1 MKKHNSQ
8 DIYNVDEYSD
18 VELFQIL
25 DLIHPTD
32 RELEAKIIQL
42 MNKYQHIKNDSGSQ
56 LYRFFDDIY
65 NHFFD
70 SSDDDVEN
78 VENVENMDTIDEGL
92 DERKF
97 VFSGKEGGANSVT
110 QYDESPKLSGN
121 IFSVGNSVSSG
132 TATVAK
138 TIDTTTDNRKDDVT
152 LTKPL
157 DYSKDVLNPL
167 LKQTVRRIISIDSSY
182 RPNVKDLAT
191 DFTFNLSDPLR
202 DVLSLKLYSVQI
214 PYSWYTISKQYGS
227 NFFYFKGN
235 SDGINNGSHDYQIK
249 IDAGNYTQTLLVQ
262 AINASIQDVVSK
274 NTDVDFGNTAINY
287 NLSTQ
292 LATFN
297 LDITKLYNES
307 NYYLYFPN
315 WTTPINEVLRND
327 SIPGFLGYNYT
338 EYIPSAI
345 YSARRLPP
353 APTVITDSDY
363 TQSIFNIDA
372 SNNIFTIKQ
381 YDGYD
386 EYSSTSRVY
395 KSYDISFNPTY
406 ILKGSSYSRQS
417 LYNDINTQLQNNP
430 YLINSYIE
438 RVDISNVLLDGC
450 GNSFYKMFI
459 QLNPKTT
466 PNIKNSKIIVIF
478 PDESYN
484 TNNNRIWTG
493 AGSCFSFD
501 NLQNEINNVLSETQP
516 LQTNYLIDSSPYIYL
531 KCINTDYNKNNDN
544 NYTKNDYQI
553 DISNSSIT
561 GYTLDEYVGAINNA
575 FVIKNQT
582 TITQTNTKGDFNM
595 PRGNDYAN
603 SYTNVVTN
611 DSTDSKIRFRFD
623 VNKTFDETKY
633 TVNFRNTDLSNI
645 LAFPTTKADFSN
657 NIPLYGKDLS
667 NNIDGA
673 GQIDLSGVNIF
684 KSRFPASPGY
694 TIDSSFLMIIKPKL
708 GDGNE
713 NATEFKIAPV
723 YTITT
728 KTYTS
733 LKQME
738 SDINLAFTRFT
749 DKYGDFVLSGTNI
762 LLDNDNGT
770 INATLTIKVKKIL
783 TQNEYHLFFN
793 DPASNNGWSKDASNS
808 WYNYLKILDASF
820 NLKDYLVAGESYA
833 QIFGE
838 SAIFGNQIVLND
850 ASKNN
855 FFYIKPLSNANGVY
869 TENNTND
876 IRIDIPY
883 ATYTRSQLIN
893 AINTKLSDNPLTQGS
908 SVSVFT
914 KNTIEYTKFRV
925 NINKIFTAN
934 DYRLVFYDPYSFVK
948 CYVGSKSAKNTT
960 WDSTLGWVLGFRSL
974 TEYNLLKSNE
984 EVDPNDDT
992 KVYYLGTSSYYSS
1005 DPSTNVVS
1013 ITGDTAVNVNLY
1025 NYFLIVL
1032 DDYTQSHLND
1042 GLVTITSTET
1052 DIPLPSYASRQVTE
1066 CDPINK
1072 TQQIQLT
1079 GNSTLSGNVNSL
1091 TQKEIYA
1098 TNEKIASRRN
1108 KLKSYSSGPFVKDIF
1123 GLVPMKTS
1131 GLQNGSTY
1139 IEFGGTLQNQDRT
1152 YFGPVNIH
1160 RMSVKLMNERGDV
1173 VDLNGSNWSFSLM
1186 CEQLYQQKSL

>member
-1 MKKHNSQ
+1 MKKHNSE
-8 DIYNVDEYSD
+8 DIYNVNKYSD
-18 VELFQIL
+18 IELFQIL
-25 DLIHPTD
+25 DLINPSD
-32 RELEAKIIQL
+32 RELEAKIIQM
-42 MNKYQHIKNDSGSQ
+42 MNKYQSIKNDSGAQ
-56 LYRFFDDIY
+56 LYRFFNDIY
-65 NHFFD
+65 NHFFE
-70 SSDDDVEN
+70 SSDDDI
-78 VENVENMDTIDEGL
+78 ENMDTTIVEGL

-97 VFSGKEGGANSVT
+97 VFLGKEGEPNSVT
-110 QYDESPKLSGN
+110 QYDGSQLSGN
-121 IFSVGNSVSSG
+121 LFSVGNSVSSG

-138 TIDTTTDNRKDDVT
+138 TIDNTTDNRKDDVT

-182 RPNVKDLAT
+182 RPNIKDIAT
-191 DFTFNLSDPLR
+191 DFTFNLSDPLK
-202 DVLSLKLYSVQI
+202 DVLSIKLYSVQI

-227 NFFYFKGN
+227 NFFYLKGN

-274 NTDVDFGNTAINY
+274 NKDVDFGNTAVSY

-292 LATFN
+292 LATYTI
-297 LDITKLYNES
+297 DITKLYNES

-315 WTTPINEVLRND
+315 WTTPIDEILRND

-345 YSARRLPP
+345 YSARRLPLS
-353 APTVITDSDY
+353 TLTTDS
-363 TQSIFNIDA
+363 TQTIFNIDA
-372 SNNIFTIKQ
+372 SNNFFTIKQ

-386 EYSSTSRVY
+386 EYRSTSRVY
-395 KSYDISFNPTY
+395 ASYDISFNTTY
-406 ILKGSSYSRQS
+406 IFNGSSYSRNS

-466 PNIKNSKIIVIF
+466 PNIKNSKTIVIF
-478 PDESYN
+478 QDESYN
-484 TNNNRIWTG
+484 TKNNHIWTG
-493 AGSCFSFD
+493 ISSCFSFD
-501 NLQNEINNVLSETQP
+501 NLQNEINNVISETQS
-516 LQTNYLIDSSPYIYL
+516 LQTNYIINSSPSIEL
-531 KCINTDYNKNNDN
+531 KCINGDFSNNIL
-544 NYTKNDYQI
+544 NDYRI

-561 GYTLDEYVGAINNA
+561 GYILDEYVGAINNA
-575 FVIKNQT
+575 FVSKNLT
-582 TITQTNTKGDFNM
+582 TRTSTNPKGDFNM
-595 PRGNDYAN
+595 PNGSDYAN

-611 DSTDSKIRFRFD
+611 DSTDSKIRFSFD
-623 VNKTFDETKY
+623 INKSFDETKY

-645 LAFPTTKADFSN
+645 LHFPTTKSDFVN
-657 NIPLYGKDLS
+657 NISLYGRDLS
-667 NNIDGA
+667 NKINDA
-673 GQIDLSGVNIF
+673 GQIDLSGGNVF
-684 KSRFPASPGY
+684 KSTFSASASY
-694 TIDSSFLMIIKPKL
+694 TIDSSYLMIIKPKS
-708 GDGNE
+708 GFGNE

-738 SDINLAFTRFT
+738 SDMNLSFTTFK
-749 DKYGDFVLSGTNI
+749 DKYGDYVLTGTNI
-762 LLDNDNGT
+762 VLNNNNG
-770 INATLTIKVKKIL
+770 IIDATLTIEVKKIL
-783 TQNEYHLFFN
+783 TQNDYHLFFN
-793 DPASNNGWSKDASNS
+793 DPNSPNGWSRDASNS
-808 WYNYLKILDASF
+808 WYNFLKIPQQSYY
-820 NLKDYLVAGESYA
+820 LKDYLVQGKSYSQIDGSYA
-833 QIFGE
+833 IY
-838 SAIFGNQIVLND
+838 GNQITLND
-850 ASKNN
+850 NSNN
-855 FFYIKPLSNANGVY
+855 NFYIKPLSNANGVY
-869 TENNTND
+869 TEKNTND
-876 IRIDIPY
+876 IQIDIPFG
-883 ATYTRSQLIN
+883 TYTRSQLIN
-893 AINTKLSDNPLTQGS
+893 AINTKLADNPITQGS
-908 SVSVFT
+908 SISIFT

-992 KVYYLGTSSYYSS
+992 KVYYIGTSSYYSS
-1005 DPSTNVVS
+1005 NPTTNVVS

-1042 GLVTITSTET
+1042 GLVTITSSET
-1052 DIPLPSYASRQVTE
+1052 DIPLPSYASRQVTT
-1066 CDPINK
+1066 CDPIDK
-1072 TQQIQLT
+1072 TPQIQLT
-1079 GNSTLSGNVNSL
+1079 GNSTESGNVNSL

-1098 TNEKIASRRN
+1098 TNEKISSRKN
-1108 KLKSYSSGPFVKDIF
+1108 KSKSYSSGPFVKDIF

-1186 CEQLYQQKSL
+1186 CEQLYQQKSI

>member
-1 MKKHNSQ
+1 MKKNSSE
-8 DIYNVDEYSD
+8 DIYNVNKYTDI
-18 VELFQIL
+18 ELFQIL
-25 DLIHPTD
+25 DLINPSD
-32 RELEAKIIQL
+32 RELEAKIIQM
-42 MNKYQHIKNDSGSQ
+42 MNKYQTIKNDSGSQ
-56 LYRFFDDIY
+56 LYRFFNDIY
-65 NHFFD
+65 NHFFE

-78 VENVENMDTIDEGL
+78 MDTIVEGL

-97 VFSGKEGGANSVT
+97 VFSGKEGEPNSVT
-110 QYDESPKLSGN
+110 QYDGSQLSGN
-121 IFSVGNSVSSG
+121 LFSVGNSVSSG

-138 TIDTTTDNRKDDVT
+138 TIDVNTDYRKSDVS

-182 RPNVKDLAT
+182 RPNTKDLAT

-214 PYSWYTISKQYGS
+214 PYSWYTISNQYGS
-227 NFFYFKGN
+227 NFFYLKGN

-249 IDAGNYTQTLLVQ
+249 IDAGNYSQTLLVQ
-262 AINASIQDVVSK
+262 AINASIQNVVSK
-274 NTDVDFGNTAINY
+274 NTDVDFGETAISY
-287 NLSTQ
+287 NGSTLS
-292 LATFN
+292 ATFK

-315 WTTPINEVLRND
+315 WTTPTNEVLRND

-345 YSARRLPP
+345 YSARRLPLS
-353 APTVITDSDY
+353 PTLTTDSDY
-363 TQSIFNIDA
+363 TQSIFNIDT
-372 SNNIFTIKQ
+372 SNNFFTIKQ

-386 EYSSTSRVY
+386 EYRNTSRVY
-395 KSYDISFNPTY
+395 ASYDISFNPTF
-406 ILKGSSYSRQS
+406 ILNGSSYSRHS

-438 RVDISNVLLDGC
+438 RVDISNVLVDGS

-466 PNIKNSKIIVIF
+466 SNIKNAKTIVIF
-478 PDESYN
+478 PDESYKPIN
-484 TNNNRIWTG
+484 VRIWTG
-493 AGSCFSFD
+493 IGSCFSFD
-501 NLQNEINNVLSETQP
+501 NLQNELNNVISETQS
-516 LQTNYLIDSSPYIYL
+516 LQTNYIINSTPNIYL
-531 KCINTDYNKNNDN
+531 KCINRDFSKNNL
-544 NYTKNDYQI
+544 NDYRI

-561 GYTLDEYVGAINNA
+561 GYTLDEYIGAINNA

-582 TITQTNTKGDFNM
+582 TITSTNPNGDFNM
-595 PRGNDYAN
+595 PGGNDYVN

-611 DSTDSKIRFRFD
+611 DSTDSKIRFSFD
-623 VNKTFDETKY
+623 INKTFDETKY
-633 TVNFRNTDLSNI
+633 TVNFRNTN
-645 LAFPTTKADFSN
+645 LANLLKFPTTKSDFSN
-657 NIPLYGKDLS
+657 NIPLYGRDLS
-667 NNIDGA
+667 NCIDGT
-673 GQIDLSGVNIF
+673 GQIDLSFVNVLR
-684 KSRFPASPGY
+684 SRFNAGPSY
-694 TIDSSFLMIIKPKL
+694 TIDSSYLMIIEPKRSF
-708 GDGNE
+708 GNE
-713 NATEFKIAPV
+713 NTPSFDIKPIRPS
-723 YTITT
+723 TT
-728 KTYTS
+728 YSS

-738 SDINLAFTRFT
+738 REINEAFNNFK
-749 DKYGDFVLSGTNI
+749 DNDEDNVLTGTNI
-762 LLDNDNGT
+762 VLNNNNG
-770 INATLTIKVKKIL
+770 IIDATLTIKVKKIL
-783 TQNEYHLFFN
+783 TQSDYSVIFN
-793 DPASNNGWSKDASNS
+793 DPKSLYGWSIDASNS
-808 WYNYLKILDASF
+808 WYNFLKIPQQSY
-820 NLKDYLVAGESYA
+820 NLKDYLVIGQSYA
-833 QIFGE
+833 QIDG
-838 SAIFGNQIVLND
+838 SYAIFGNQIILND

-855 FFYIKPLSNANGVY
+855 YFYIKPLSNANGVY
-869 TENNTND
+869 TEKNTND
-876 IRIDIPY
+876 IQIDIPFG
-883 ATYTRSQLIN
+883 TYTRSQLIN
-893 AINTKLSDNPLTQGS
+893 AINTKLADNPITQGS
-908 SVSVFT
+908 SMSVFT
-914 KNTIEYTKFRV
+914 KNTIEYTKFRL

-984 EVDPNDDT
+984 EVDPNDDE
-992 KVYYLGTSSYYSS
+992 KIYYIGTSSYYSTNAT
-1005 DPSTNVVS
+1005 TNVVS

-1025 NYFLIVL
+1025 NYFLIIL

-1042 GLVTITSTET
+1042 GLVTITSSET
-1052 DIPLPSYASRQVTE
+1052 DIPLPSYASRQVTT
-1066 CDPINK
+1066 CDPIDK
-1072 TQQIQLT
+1072 TQQILFT
-1079 GNSTLSGNVNSL
+1079 GNSTESGNVNTL

-1098 TNEKIASRRN
+1098 TNEKIASRKN
-1108 KLKSYSSGPFVKDIF
+1108 KSKSYSSGPFVKDIF

-1186 CEQLYQQKSL
+1186 CEQLYQQRTI

>member
-1 MKKHNSQ
+1 MKKHNSE
-8 DIYNVDEYSD
+8 DIYNVNKYSD
-18 VELFQIL
+18 IELFQIL
-25 DLIHPTD
+25 DLINPSD
-32 RELEAKIIQL
+32 RELEAKIIQM
-42 MNKYQHIKNDSGSQ
+42 MNKYQSIKNDSGAQ
-56 LYRFFDDIY
+56 LFRFFNDIY

-70 SSDDDVEN
+70 SSDDDI
-78 VENVENMDTIDEGL
+78 ENMDTIDEGL

-97 VFSGKEGGANSVT
+97 VFSGKEGEPNSVT
-110 QYDESPKLSGN
+110 QYDGSQLSGN
-121 IFSVGNSVSSG
+121 LFSVGNSVSSG

-138 TIDTTTDNRKDDVT
+138 TIDKTTDNRKDDVT

-182 RPNVKDLAT
+182 RPNIKDIAT

-227 NFFYFKGN
+227 NFFYLKGN

-249 IDAGNYTQTLLVQ
+249 IDAGNYTQTLLVE
-262 AINASIQDVVSK
+262 AINMSIQDVVSK
-274 NTDVDFGNTAINY
+274 NTDVDFGNTAVNY

-292 LATFN
+292 LATYTI
-297 LDITKLYNES
+297 DITKLYNEN

-315 WTTPINEVLRND
+315 WTTPTNTILRNY

-345 YSARRLPP
+345 YSARRLPLS
-353 APTVITDSDY
+353 PTLTTDSDFI
-363 TQSIFNIDA
+363 QSIYNIDT
-372 SNNIFTIKQ
+372 SNNFFTIKQ
-381 YDGYD
+381 YDGFH
-386 EYSSTSRVY
+386 EYTNTSRVY
-395 KSYDISFNPTY
+395 GSYDIYFNPTH
-406 ILKGSSYSRQS
+406 ILNGSSYSRQS
-417 LYNDINTQLQNNP
+417 LYNDINGQLQNNP

-438 RVDISNVLLDGC
+438 RVDISNVLIDGC

-466 PNIKNSKIIVIF
+466 PNIKNSKTIVIF

-484 TNNNRIWTG
+484 NNNHIWTG
-493 AGSCFSFD
+493 ISSCFSFD
-501 NLQNEINNVLSETQP
+501 NLQNEISNVLSETQS
-516 LQTNYLIDSSPYIYL
+516 LQTNYIIDSKPYIYL
-531 KCINTDYNKNNDN
+531 KCINSDYNNNN
-544 NYTKNDYQI
+544 NINYTKNDYQI

-561 GYTLDEYVGAINNA
+561 GYTLDEYIAAINNA
-575 FVIKNQT
+575 FVAKNKV
-582 TITQTNTKGDFNM
+582 TITSINPKGDFNM
-595 PRGNDYAN
+595 PNGNDYAN

-611 DSTDSKIRFRFD
+611 ESTDSKIRFRFD
-623 VNKTFDETKY
+623 INKPFDETKY

-645 LAFPTTKADFSN
+645 LYFPTSKADFSN

-667 NNIDGA
+667 NNIDGT

-684 KSRFPASPGY
+684 RSRFSAAASY
-694 TIDSSFLMIIKPKL
+694 TIDSAYLMVINPKS
-708 GDGNE
+708 GYGNE
-713 NATEFKIAPV
+713 NARNFKIAPV
-723 YTITT
+723 YTIDT

-738 SDINLAFTRFT
+738 SDMNLAFSRFT
-749 DKYGDFVLSGTNI
+749 DEYGDFVLSGTNI
-762 LLDNDNGT
+762 LLNNDNGI

-783 TQNEYHLFFN
+783 TQTDYKVIFY
-793 DPASNNGWSKDASNS
+793 DPKSNNSESVNGWSRDASNS
-808 WYNYLKILDASF
+808 WYNFLKIPDASF
-820 NLKDYLVAGESYA
+820 NLKDYLVAGESYG

-838 SAIFGNQIVLND
+838 SAIFGNQIILND

-855 FFYIKPLSNANGVY
+855 SFYIKPLATANGVY
-869 TENNTND
+869 TGNNTND
-876 IRIDIPY
+876 IQIVVPDG
-883 ATYTRSQLIN
+883 TYTRSQLIN
-893 AINTKLSDNPLTQGS
+893 AINTKLADNPITQGS
-908 SVSVFT
+908 SMSVFT

-925 NINKIFTAN
+925 NVNKIFTAN

-992 KVYYLGTSSYYSS
+992 KVYYIGTSSYYSS
-1005 DPSTNVVS
+1005 NPTTNVVS

-1025 NYFLIVL
+1025 NYFLIML

-1052 DIPLPSYASRQVTE
+1052 DIPLPSYASRQVAT
-1066 CDPINK
+1066 CDPIDK
-1072 TQQIQLT
+1072 TLQIPFS
-1079 GNSTLSGNVNSL
+1079 GNSTQSGNVNSL

-1098 TNEKIASRRN
+1098 TNEKIASRKN
-1108 KLKSYSSGPFVKDIF
+1108 KTKSYSSGPFVKDIF

>member
-8 DIYNVDEYSD
+8 DIYNVDKYSD
-18 VELFQIL
+18 GELFQIL

-78 VENVENMDTIDEGL
+78 MDTINEGL
-92 DERKF
+92 DEREF
-97 VFSGKEGGANSVT
+97 IFSGKEGGANSVT
-110 QYDESPKLSGN
+110 QYDETPKLSGN
-121 IFSVGNSVSSG
+121 LFSVGNSVSSG

-138 TIDTTTDNRKDDVT
+138 TIDKNTDNRKDDVT

-182 RPNVKDLAT
+182 RPNNKDLAT

-227 NFFYFKGN
+227 NFFYLKGN

-274 NTDVDFGNTAINY
+274 NTNVDFGNTAISY

-315 WTTPINEVLRND
+315 WTTPTDTVLRND

-345 YSARRLPP
+345 YSARRLPLS
-353 APTVITDSDY
+353 PTVTNDSDY
-363 TQSIFNIDA
+363 TQSIFNIDT
-372 SNNIFTIKQ
+372 SNNFFTIKQ

-395 KSYDISFNPTY
+395 QSYDISFNTSY
-406 ILKGSSYSRQS
+406 ILNGSSYSRNS

-438 RVDISNVLLDGC
+438 RVDISNVLIDGY

-466 PNIKNSKIIVIF
+466 PNIKNSKTIVIF
-478 PDESYN
+478 QDESYN
-484 TNNNRIWTG
+484 IKNNHIWTG
-493 AGSCFSFD
+493 ITSCFSFD
-501 NLQNEINNVLSETQP
+501 NLQNEINNVLSETQS
-516 LQTNYLIDSSPYIYL
+516 LQTNYEILSSPSIEL
-531 KCINTDYNKNNDN
+531 KCINTDYRINE
-544 NYTKNDYQI
+544 NYTKNDYKI

-561 GYTLDEYVGAINNA
+561 GYTLDEYIGAINNA
-575 FVIKNQT
+575 FVAKNKT
-582 TITQTNTKGDFNM
+582 TITSTNTKGDFNM
-595 PRGNDYAN
+595 PGGDDYAN
-603 SYTNVVTN
+603 GYTNVVTN

-633 TVNFRNTDLSNI
+633 TINFRNTDLANI
-645 LAFPTTKADFSN
+645 LFFPTTKADFSN
-657 NIPLYGKDLS
+657 NIILYGDRDLS
-667 NNIDGA
+667 NNIDGT
-673 GQIDLSGVNIF
+673 GQIDLSGVNVF
-684 KSRFPASPGY
+684 RSRFRAAASY
-694 TIDSSFLMIIKPKL
+694 TIDSSFLMIINPKRP

-723 YTITT
+723 YTINT

-749 DKYGDFVLSGTNI
+749 DEYGDFVLSGTNI
-762 LLDNDNGT
+762 LLDNVDGT

-783 TQNEYHLFFN
+783 TQNDYHLFFN
-793 DPASNNGWSKDASNS
+793 DPASNNQWNSTDINNS
-808 WYNYLKILDASF
+808 WYNFLKIPDASF
-820 NLKDYLVAGESYA
+820 NLKDYLVPGESYA

-838 SAIFGNQIVLND
+838 SAIFGNQIVLSD
-850 ASKNN
+850 ASENN
-855 FFYIKPLSNANGVY
+855 YFYVKPLTTANGVY

-893 AINTKLSDNPLTQGS
+893 AINTKLSDNPITKGS
-908 SVSVFT
+908 SISVFT

-948 CYVGSKSAKNTT
+948 CYVGSRSAKNTT

-992 KVYYLGTSSYYSS
+992 KVYYIETSSYYSS

-1025 NYFLIVL
+1025 NYFLIML

-1042 GLVTITSTET
+1042 GLVTITASET

-1072 TQQIQLT
+1072 TPKIQLT

>member
-1 MKKHNSQ
+1 MKKHNSE
-8 DIYNVDEYSD
+8 DIYNVNKYSD

-32 RELEAKIIQL
+32 RELEAKIIQM
-42 MNKYQHIKNDSGSQ
+42 MNKYQSIKNESGSQ
-56 LYRFFDDIY
+56 LYRFFNDIY

-70 SSDDDVEN
+70 SSDDEI
-78 VENVENMDTIDEGL
+78 ENMDTIVEGL
-92 DERKF
+92 DERKII
-97 VFSGKEGGANSVT
+97 FSGKEGDPNSVT
-110 QYDESPKLSGN
+110 QYDGPKLSGN
-121 IFSVGNSVSSG
+121 LVSVGNSVSSG

-182 RPNVKDLAT
+182 RPNIKDLAT
-191 DFTFNLSDPLR
+191 DFTFNLSDPLK

-227 NFFYFKGN
+227 NFFYLKGN
-235 SDGINNGSHDYQIK
+235 SDGINNGDHDYQIK
-249 IDAGNYTQTLLVQ
+249 IDAGNYSQSLLVQ
-262 AINASIQDVVSK
+262 AINASIKDVSSN
-274 NTDVDFGNTAINY
+274 NTDVDFGNTLVSY

-292 LATFN
+292 LATLN
-297 LDITKLYNES
+297 IDITKIYNES

-315 WTTPINEVLRND
+315 WTTPTNIVLRNN

-338 EYIPSAI
+338 QYIPSAI
-345 YSARRLPP
+345 YSARRLPLS
-353 APTVITDSDY
+353 PTNTNNSDY
-363 TQSIFNIDA
+363 VQSIFNID
-372 SNNIFTIKQ
+372 SYNNFFTIKK
-381 YDGYD
+381 YSGYD
-386 EYSSTSRVY
+386 EYNSTSRVY
-395 KSYDISFNPTY
+395 WSYKIYFNPTY
-406 ILKGSSYSRQS
+406 IFNGSSYSRQS
-417 LYNDINTQLQNNP
+417 LYNDINTQLQTDPN
-430 YLINSYIE
+430 LINSYIE
-438 RVDISNVLLDGC
+438 RVDISNVLVDGC

-493 AGSCFSFD
+493 AGSCFLFD
-501 NLQNEINNVLSETQP
+501 TSYNELNNIISETQS
-516 LQTNYLIDSSPYIYL
+516 LQTNYIINSKPYIYL
-531 KCINTDYNKNNDN
+531 KCINSDYNNNNN

-561 GYTLDEYVGAINNA
+561 GYTLDEYIAAINNA
-575 FVIKNQT
+575 FVAKNQT
-582 TITQTNTKGDFNM
+582 TITSTNPNGDFNM
-595 PRGNDYAN
+595 PNGIDYINGN
-603 SYTNVVTN
+603 TNVITN

-623 VNKTFDETKY
+623 INKTFDQTKY
-633 TVNFRNTDLSNI
+633 TINFINTHLSNI
-645 LAFPTTKADFSN
+645 LYFPTTKTDFVN
-657 NIPLYGKDLS
+657 NISLYGRDLS
-667 NNIDGA
+667 NYIIDGD
-673 GQIDLSGVNIF
+673 IDLSGVNVF
-684 KSRFPASPGY
+684 KSTFPASASY
-694 TIDSSFLMIIKPKL
+694 TINSSYLMKINPKS
-708 GDGNE
+708 GYGNE
-713 NATEFKIAPV
+713 HAYQFNIPPIYST
-723 YTITT
+723 Y
-728 KTYTS
+728 TYTS

-738 SDINLAFTRFT
+738 NDINLAFSRFT
-749 DKYGDFVLSGTNI
+749 DSNGAFVLSGTTITLN
-762 LLDNDNGT
+762 NNNGT
-770 INATLTIKVKKIL
+770 IYATLTIKVNKIL
-783 TQNEYHLFFN
+783 TQNDYQLIFN
-793 DPASNNGWSKDASNS
+793 DPKSTNGWSNDASNS
-808 WYNYLKILDASF
+808 WYNFLKIPQQSYY
-820 NLKDYLVAGESYA
+820 LKDYLVPGQSYS
-833 QIFGE
+833 QIYGS
-838 SAIFGNQIVLND
+838 SAIYGNQIILND

-855 FFYIKPLSNANGVY
+855 YFYIKPLSTANGVY
-869 TENNTND
+869 TANNTND
-876 IRIDIPY
+876 IKIVIPY
-883 ATYTRSQLIN
+883 GTYTRSQLIN
-893 AINTKLSDNPLTQGS
+893 AINTKLSSNLLTNGS
-908 SVSVFT
+908 SISIFT
-914 KNTIEYTKFRV
+914 KNAIEYTKFRL

-960 WDSTLGWVLGFRSL
+960 WDSTLGWVLGFRIL

-984 EVDPNDDT
+984 EVDPNDNT
-992 KVYYLGTSSYYSS
+992 KVYYVGTSSYYSS
-1005 DPSTNVVS
+1005 DTNTNVVS

-1052 DIPLPSYASRQVTE
+1052 DIPLPSYASRQVTP
-1066 CDPINK
+1066 CDPFNK
-1072 TQQIQLT
+1072 TPQIPFT
-1079 GNSTLSGNVNSL
+1079 GNSTESGNVNTL

-1098 TNEKIASRRN
+1098 TNEKIASRKN
-1108 KLKSYSSGPFVKDIF
+1108 KTKSYSSGPFVKDIF

>member
-1 MKKHNSQ
+1 MKKNSSE
-8 DIYNVDEYSD
+8 DIYNVNKYTDI
-18 VELFQIL
+18 ELFQIL
-25 DLIHPTD
+25 DLINPSD
-32 RELEAKIIQL
+32 RELEAKIIQM
-42 MNKYQHIKNDSGSQ
+42 MNKYQTIKNDSGSQ
-56 LYRFFDDIY
+56 LYRFFNDIY
-65 NHFFD
+65 NHFFE

-78 VENVENMDTIDEGL
+78 MDTIVEGL

-97 VFSGKEGGANSVT
+97 VFSGKEGEPNSVT
-110 QYDESPKLSGN
+110 QYDGSQLSGN
-121 IFSVGNSVSSG
+121 LFSVGNSVSSG

-138 TIDTTTDNRKDDVT
+138 TIDVNTDYRKSDVS

-182 RPNVKDLAT
+182 RPNTKDLAT

-214 PYSWYTISKQYGS
+214 PYSWYTISNQYGS
-227 NFFYFKGN
+227 NFFYLKGN

-249 IDAGNYTQTLLVQ
+249 IDAGNYSQTLLVQ
-262 AINASIQDVVSK
+262 AINASIQNVVSK
-274 NTDVDFGNTAINY
+274 NTDVDFGETAISY
-287 NLSTQ
+287 NGSTLS
-292 LATFN
+292 ATFK

-315 WTTPINEVLRND
+315 WTTPTNEVLRND

-338 EYIPSAI
+338 EYILSAI
-345 YSARRLPP
+345 YSARRLPLS
-353 APTVITDSDY
+353 PTLTTDSDY
-363 TQSIFNIDA
+363 TQSIFNIDT
-372 SNNIFTIKQ
+372 SNNFFTIKQ

-386 EYSSTSRVY
+386 EYRNTSRVY
-395 KSYDISFNPTY
+395 ASYDISFNPTF
-406 ILKGSSYSRQS
+406 ILNGSSYSRHS

-430 YLINSYIE
+430 YLINSYIK

-466 PNIKNSKIIVIF
+466 SNIKNAKTIVIF
-478 PDESYN
+478 PDESYKPIN
-484 TNNNRIWTG
+484 VRIWTG
-493 AGSCFSFD
+493 IGSCFSFD
-501 NLQNEINNVLSETQP
+501 NLQNELNNVISETQS
-516 LQTNYLIDSSPYIYL
+516 LQTNYIINSTPNIYL
-531 KCINTDYNKNNDN
+531 KCINRDFSKNNL
-544 NYTKNDYQI
+544 NDYRI

-561 GYTLDEYVGAINNA
+561 GYTLDEYIGAINNA

-582 TITQTNTKGDFNM
+582 TITSTNPNGDFNM
-595 PRGNDYAN
+595 PGGNDYVN

-611 DSTDSKIRFRFD
+611 DSTDSKIRFSFD
-623 VNKTFDETKY
+623 INKTFDETKY
-633 TVNFRNTDLSNI
+633 TVNFRNTN
-645 LAFPTTKADFSN
+645 LANLLKFPTTKSDFSN
-657 NIPLYGKDLS
+657 NIPLYGRDLS
-667 NNIDGA
+667 NCIDGT
-673 GQIDLSGVNIF
+673 GQIDLSFVNVLR
-684 KSRFPASPGY
+684 SRFNAGPSY
-694 TIDSSFLMIIKPKL
+694 TIDSSYLMIIEPKRSF
-708 GDGNE
+708 GNE
-713 NATEFKIAPV
+713 NTPSFDIKPIRPS
-723 YTITT
+723 TT
-728 KTYTS
+728 YSS

-738 SDINLAFTRFT
+738 REINEAFNNFK
-749 DKYGDFVLSGTNI
+749 DNDEDNVLTGTNI
-762 LLDNDNGT
+762 VLNNNNG
-770 INATLTIKVKKIL
+770 IIDATLTIKVKKIL
-783 TQNEYHLFFN
+783 TQSDYSVIFN
-793 DPASNNGWSKDASNS
+793 DPKSLYGGSIDASNS
-808 WYNYLKILDASF
+808 WYNFLKIPQQSY
-820 NLKDYLVAGESYA
+820 NLKDYLVIGQSYA
-833 QIFGE
+833 QIDG
-838 SAIFGNQIVLND
+838 SYAIFGNQIILND

-855 FFYIKPLSNANGVY
+855 YFYIKPLSNANGVY
-869 TENNTND
+869 TEKNTND
-876 IRIDIPY
+876 IQIDIPFG
-883 ATYTRSQLIN
+883 TYTRSQLIN
-893 AINTKLSDNPLTQGS
+893 AINTKLADNPITQGS
-908 SVSVFT
+908 SMSVFT
-914 KNTIEYTKFRV
+914 KNTIEYTKFRF

-984 EVDPNDDT
+984 EVDPNDDE
-992 KVYYLGTSSYYSS
+992 KIYYIGTSSYYSTNAT
-1005 DPSTNVVS
+1005 TNVVS

-1042 GLVTITSTET
+1042 GLVTITSSET
-1052 DIPLPSYASRQVTE
+1052 DIPLPSYASRQVTT
-1066 CDPINK
+1066 CDPIDK
-1072 TQQIQLT
+1072 TQQILFT
-1079 GNSTLSGNVNSL
+1079 GNSTESGNVNTL

-1098 TNEKIASRRN
+1098 TNEKIASRKN
-1108 KLKSYSSGPFVKDIF
+1108 KSKSYSSGPFVKDIF

-1186 CEQLYQQKSL
+1186 CEQLYQQRTI

>member
-1 MKKHNSQ
+1 MKKNSSE
-8 DIYNVDEYSD
+8 DIYNVNKYTDI
-18 VELFQIL
+18 ELFQIL
-25 DLIHPTD
+25 DLINPSD
-32 RELEAKIIQL
+32 RELEAKIIQM
-42 MNKYQHIKNDSGSQ
+42 MNKYQTIKNDSGSQ
-56 LYRFFDDIY
+56 LYRFFNDIY
-65 NHFFD
+65 NHFFE

-78 VENVENMDTIDEGL
+78 MDTIVEGL

-97 VFSGKEGGANSVT
+97 VFSGKEGEPNSVT
-110 QYDESPKLSGN
+110 QYDGSQLSGN
-121 IFSVGNSVSSG
+121 LFSVGNSVSSG

-138 TIDTTTDNRKDDVT
+138 TIDVNTDYRKSDVS

-182 RPNVKDLAT
+182 RPNTKDLAT

-214 PYSWYTISKQYGS
+214 PYSWYTISNQYGS
-227 NFFYFKGN
+227 NFFYLKGN

-249 IDAGNYTQTLLVQ
+249 IDAGNYSQTLLVQ
-262 AINASIQDVVSK
+262 AINASIQNVVSK
-274 NTDVDFGNTAINY
+274 NTDVDFGETAISY
-287 NLSTQ
+287 NGSTLS
-292 LATFN
+292 ATFK

-315 WTTPINEVLRND
+315 WTTPTNEVLRND

-345 YSARRLPP
+345 YSARRLPLS
-353 APTVITDSDY
+353 PTLTTDSDY
-363 TQSIFNIDA
+363 TQSIFNIDT
-372 SNNIFTIKQ
+372 SNNFFTIKQ

-386 EYSSTSRVY
+386 EYRNTSRVY
-395 KSYDISFNPTY
+395 ASYDISFNPTF
-406 ILKGSSYSRQS
+406 ILNGSSYSRHS

-438 RVDISNVLLDGC
+438 RVDISNVLVDGS

-466 PNIKNSKIIVIF
+466 SNIKNAKTIVIF
-478 PDESYN
+478 PDESYKPIN
-484 TNNNRIWTG
+484 VRIWTG
-493 AGSCFSFD
+493 IGSCFSFD
-501 NLQNEINNVLSETQP
+501 NLQNELNNVISETQS
-516 LQTNYLIDSSPYIYL
+516 LQTNYIINSTPNIYL
-531 KCINTDYNKNNDN
+531 KCINRDFSKNNL
-544 NYTKNDYQI
+544 NDYRI

-561 GYTLDEYVGAINNA
+561 GYTLDEYIGAINNA

-582 TITQTNTKGDFNM
+582 TITSTNPNGDFNM
-595 PRGNDYAN
+595 PGGNDYVN

-611 DSTDSKIRFRFD
+611 DSTDSKIRFSFD
-623 VNKTFDETKY
+623 INKTFDETKY
-633 TVNFRNTDLSNI
+633 TVNFRNTN
-645 LAFPTTKADFSN
+645 LANLLKFPTTKSDFSN
-657 NIPLYGKDLS
+657 NIPLYGRDLS
-667 NNIDGA
+667 NCIDGT
-673 GQIDLSGVNIF
+673 GQIDLSFVNVLR
-684 KSRFPASPGY
+684 SRFNAGPSY
-694 TIDSSFLMIIKPKL
+694 TIDSSYLMIIEPKRSF
-708 GDGNE
+708 GNE
-713 NATEFKIAPV
+713 NTPSFDIKPIRPS
-723 YTITT
+723 TT
-728 KTYTS
+728 YSS

-738 SDINLAFTRFT
+738 REINEAFNNFK
-749 DKYGDFVLSGTNI
+749 DNDEDNVLTGTNI
-762 LLDNDNGT
+762 VLNNNNG
-770 INATLTIKVKKIL
+770 IIDATLTIKVKKIL
-783 TQNEYHLFFN
+783 TQSDYSVIFN
-793 DPASNNGWSKDASNS
+793 DPKSLYGWSIDASNS
-808 WYNYLKILDASF
+808 WYNFLKIPQQSY
-820 NLKDYLVAGESYA
+820 NLKDYLVIGQSYA
-833 QIFGE
+833 QIDG
-838 SAIFGNQIVLND
+838 SYAIFGNQIILND

-855 FFYIKPLSNANGVY
+855 YFYIKPLSNANGVY
-869 TENNTND
+869 TEKNTND
-876 IRIDIPY
+876 IQIDIPFG
-883 ATYTRSQLIN
+883 TYTRSQLIN
-893 AINTKLSDNPLTQGS
+893 AINTKLADNPITQGS
-908 SVSVFT
+908 SMSVFT
-914 KNTIEYTKFRV
+914 KNTIEYTKFRL

-984 EVDPNDDT
+984 EVDPNDDE
-992 KVYYLGTSSYYSS
+992 KIYYIGTSSYYSTNAT
-1005 DPSTNVVS
+1005 TNVVS

-1042 GLVTITSTET
+1042 GLVTITSSET
-1052 DIPLPSYASRQVTE
+1052 DIPLPSYASRQVTT
-1066 CDPINK
+1066 CDPIDK
-1072 TQQIQLT
+1072 TQQILFT
-1079 GNSTLSGNVNSL
+1079 GNSTESGNVNTL

-1098 TNEKIASRRN
+1098 TNEKIASRKN
-1108 KLKSYSSGPFVKDIF
+1108 KSKSYSSGPFVKDIF

-1186 CEQLYQQKSL
+1186 CEQLYQQRTI

>member
-1 MKKHNSQ
+1 MKKHNSE
-8 DIYNVDEYSD
+8 DIYNVNKYSD

-25 DLIHPTD
+25 DLINPSD
-32 RELEAKIIQL
+32 REFEAKIIQM
-42 MNKYQHIKNDSGSQ
+42 MNKYQTIKNDSGSQ
-56 LYRFFDDIY
+56 LYRFFNDIY
-65 NHFFD
+65 NHFFE

-78 VENVENMDTIDEGL
+78 MDTIVEGL

-97 VFSGKEGGANSVT
+97 VFSGKEGEPNSVT
-110 QYDESPKLSGN
+110 QYDGSQLSGN
-121 IFSVGNSVSSG
+121 LFSVGNSVSSG
-132 TATVAK
+132 TSTVAK
-138 TIDTTTDNRKDDVT
+138 TIDVNTDYRKSDVS

-182 RPNVKDLAT
+182 RPNIKDLAT

-227 NFFYFKGN
+227 NFFYLKGN

-262 AINASIQDVVSK
+262 AINASIQAVVSK

-315 WTTPINEVLRND
+315 WTTPINEILRND

-345 YSARRLPP
+345 CSARRLPLS
-353 APTVITDSDY
+353 PTVTTDSDY
-363 TQSIFNIDA
+363 TQSIFNIDT
-372 SNNIFTIKQ
+372 SNNFFTIKQ

-395 KSYDISFNPTY
+395 QSYDISFNTTY
-406 ILKGSSYSRQS
+406 ILNGSSYSRQS

-466 PNIKNSKIIVIF
+466 PNIKNSKTIVIF

-484 TNNNRIWTG
+484 NNNHIWTG
-493 AGSCFSFD
+493 IGSCFSFD
-501 NLQNEINNVLSETQP
+501 NLQNEISNVLSETQS
-516 LQTNYLIDSSPYIYL
+516 LQTNYIIDSIPYIYL

-553 DISNSSIT
+553 NISNSSIT
-561 GYTLDEYVGAINNA
+561 GGYTLDEYIGAINNA

-582 TITQTNTKGDFNM
+582 TITSKNPNGDFNM
-595 PRGNDYAN
+595 PGGNDYVN

-645 LAFPTTKADFSN
+645 LHFPTTKADFSN

-684 KSRFPASPGY
+684 RTRFRAAPGY

-708 GDGNE
+708 GYGNQ
-713 NATEFKIAPV
+713 NATEFKIPPV

-738 SDINLAFTRFT
+738 SDMNLAFTRFT

-762 LLDNDNGT
+762 LLDNVDGT

-783 TQNEYHLFFN
+783 TQNDYHLFFN
-793 DPASNNGWSKDASNS
+793 DPNSPNGWSRDVSNS
-808 WYNYLKILDASF
+808 WYNFLKIPDASF
-820 NLKDYLVAGESYA
+820 NLKKYLVKGESYG
-833 QIFGE
+833 QILGE
-838 SAIFGNQIVLND
+838 SAIYGNQIILND

-855 FFYIKPLSNANGVY
+855 YFYIKPLSTANGVY

-934 DYRLVFYDPYSFVK
+934 DYRLVFYYPYSFVK

-984 EVDPNDDT
+984 EVDPNDDE
-992 KVYYLGTSSYYSS
+992 KIYYIGTSSYYST
-1005 DPSTNVVS
+1005 DATTNVVS

-1042 GLVTITSTET
+1042 GLVTITSSET
-1052 DIPLPSYASRQVTE
+1052 DIPLPSYASRQVTT
-1066 CDPINK
+1066 CDPIDK
-1072 TQQIQLT
+1072 TQQILFT
-1079 GNSTLSGNVNSL
+1079 GNSTESGNVNTL

-1098 TNEKIASRRN
+1098 TNEKIASRKN
-1108 KLKSYSSGPFVKDIF
+1108 KSKSYSSGPFVKDIF

>member
-1 MKKHNSQ
+1 MKKHNSE
-8 DIYNVDEYSD
+8 DIYNVNKYSD

-78 VENVENMDTIDEGL
+78 MDTIDEGL

-97 VFSGKEGGANSVT
+97 VFSGKEGDANSVT

-121 IFSVGNSVSSG
+121 LFSVGNSVSSG

-138 TIDTTTDNRKDDVT
+138 TIDKTTDNRKDDVT

-182 RPNVKDLAT
+182 RPNIKDLAT

-214 PYSWYTISKQYGS
+214 PYSWYTISNQYGS
-227 NFFYFKGN
+227 NFFYLKGN
-235 SDGINNGSHDYQIK
+235 SDGINNGDHDYQIK
-249 IDAGNYTQTLLVQ
+249 IDAGNYTQSLLVQ
-262 AINASIQDVVSK
+262 AINASIQGVVSK
-274 NTDVDFGNTAINY
+274 NTDVDFGNTAVNY

-315 WTTPINEVLRND
+315 WTTPTNEILRND

-345 YSARRLPP
+345 YSARRLPLS
-353 APTVITDSDY
+353 PTAITDSDY
-363 TQSIFNIDA
+363 TQSIFNIDT
-372 SNNIFTIKQ
+372 SNNFFTIKQ

-395 KSYDISFNPTY
+395 QSYDISFNPTY
-406 ILKGSSYSRQS
+406 ILNGSSYSRHS
-417 LYNDINTQLQNNP
+417 LYNDMNTQLQNNP
-430 YLINSYIE
+430 YLINSYIK
-438 RVDISNVLLDGC
+438 RVDISNVLVDGC

-466 PNIKNSKIIVIF
+466 PNIKNSKTIVIF

-493 AGSCFSFD
+493 ITSCFSFD
-501 NLQNEINNVLSETQP
+501 NLQNEINNVLSETQS
-516 LQTNYLIDSSPYIYL
+516 LQTNYIINSPTFIYL
-531 KCINTDYNKNNDN
+531 KCINTDYNNNNNN
-544 NYTKNDYQI
+544 NYTQNDYKI
-553 DISNSSIT
+553 DITNSSTT
-561 GYTLDEYVGAINNA
+561 GYTLDQYIGAINNA
-575 FVIKNQT
+575 FVSKNLT
-582 TITQTNTKGDFNM
+582 TTSTNPKGDFNM
-595 PRGNDYAN
+595 PNGSDYAN

-633 TVNFRNTDLSNI
+633 TINFRNTDLANI

-667 NNIDGA
+667 NTIDSTGN
-673 GQIDLSGVNIF
+673 IDLSGVNVF
-684 KSRFPASPGY
+684 RSRFSAGPGY
-694 TIDSSFLMIIKPKL
+694 TIDSSYLMVIRPKT
-708 GDGNE
+708 GYGNE
-713 NATEFKIAPV
+713 YADEFKIVPV
-723 YTITT
+723 YTISGD
-728 KTYTS
+728 TYTS
-733 LKQME
+733 LKKME
-738 SDINLAFTRFT
+738 SDMNLSFSRFK
-749 DKYGDFVLSGTNI
+749 DKYGDSVLNGTNI
-762 LLDNDNGT
+762 LLDNVDGT
-770 INATLTIKVKKIL
+770 INATLTMKVKKIL
-783 TQNEYHLFFN
+783 TQNDYKVFFN
-793 DPASNNGWSKDASNS
+793 DPNSPNGWSMDASNS
-808 WYNYLKILDASF
+808 WYNYLKIMDSSF
-820 NLKDYLVAGESYA
+820 NLKKYLVDGESYA
-833 QIFGE
+833 QIFGD
-838 SAIFGNQIVLND
+838 SAIFGNQIILND

-855 FFYIKPLSNANGVY
+855 SFYIKPLATANGVY
-869 TENNTND
+869 TGNNTND
-876 IRIDIPY
+876 IQIVVPDG
-883 ATYTRSQLIN
+883 TYTRSQLIN
-893 AINTKLSDNPLTQGS
+893 AINTKLSDNPITQGS
-908 SVSVFT
+908 SISIFT

-948 CYVGSKSAKNTT
+948 CYIGSKSAKNTT

-992 KVYYLGTSSYYSS
+992 KVYYIGTSSYYSS
-1005 DPSTNVVS
+1005 NSSTNVVS

-1025 NYFLIVL
+1025 NYFLIEL

-1042 GLVTITSTET
+1042 GLVTITSSET
-1052 DIPLPSYASRQVTE
+1052 DIPLPSYASRQVAT
-1066 CDPINK
+1066 CDPIDK
-1072 TQQIQLT
+1072 TLQIPFS
-1079 GNSTLSGNVNSL
+1079 GNSTQSGNVNSL

-1098 TNEKIASRRN
+1098 TNEKIASRKN
-1108 KLKSYSSGPFVKDIF
+1108 KTKSYSSGPFVKDIF

-1173 VDLNGSNWSFSLM
+1173 VDLNGSNWSFSLI
-1186 CEQLYQQKSL
+1186 CEQLYQQKTL

>member
-1 MKKHNSQ
+1 MKKHNSE
-8 DIYNVDEYSD
+8 DIYNVNKYSD

-25 DLIHPTD
+25 DLINPSD
-32 RELEAKIIQL
+32 RELEAKIIQM
-42 MNKYQHIKNDSGSQ
+42 MNKYQTIKNDSGSQ
-56 LYRFFDDIY
+56 LYRFFNDIY
-65 NHFFD
+65 NHFFE

-78 VENVENMDTIDEGL
+78 MDTIIEGL

-97 VFSGKEGGANSVT
+97 VFSGKEGEPNSVT

-121 IFSVGNSVSSG
+121 LFSVGNSVSSG
-132 TATVAK
+132 TATVGK
-138 TIDTTTDNRKDDVT
+138 TIDKTTDNRKDDVT

-182 RPNVKDLAT
+182 RPNIKDLAT

-214 PYSWYTISKQYGS
+214 PYSWYTISNQYGS
-227 NFFYFKGN
+227 NFFYLKGN

-249 IDAGNYTQTLLVQ
+249 IDAGNYTQDLLMK
-262 AINASIQDVVSK
+262 AINKSIQDVVSK
-274 NTDVDFGNTAINY
+274 NTDVDFGNTTINY

-315 WTTPINEVLRND
+315 WTTPINEILRND

-345 YSARRLPP
+345 YSERRLPLS
-353 APTVITDSDY
+353 PTVNTDSDY
-363 TQSIFNIDA
+363 TQSIFNIDT
-372 SNNIFTIKQ
+372 SNNFFTIKQ
-381 YDGYD
+381 YEGYD

-395 KSYDISFNPTY
+395 ASYDISFNPTF
-406 ILKGSSYSRQS
+406 ILNGSSYSRHS
-417 LYNDINTQLQNNP
+417 LYNDINTQLQNNQ

-438 RVDISNVLLDGC
+438 RVDISNVLVDGC

-466 PNIKNSKIIVIF
+466 SNIKNAKTIVIF

-493 AGSCFSFD
+493 TGSCFLFD
-501 NLQNEINNVLSETQP
+501 NSQNELNNVISETQS
-516 LQTNYLIDSSPYIYL
+516 LQTNYIINSTPYIDL
-531 KCINTDYNKNNDN
+531 KCVNTDYRINESYN
-544 NYTKNDYQI
+544 KNDYRI
-553 DISNSSIT
+553 VISNSSIT
-561 GYTLDEYVGAINNA
+561 GYTLDEYIGAINNA

-582 TITQTNTKGDFNM
+582 TITSTNPKGDFNM
-595 PRGNDYAN
+595 PGGNDYVN

-611 DSTDSKIRFRFD
+611 DSTDSKIRFSFD
-623 VNKTFDETKY
+623 INKSFDETKY
-633 TVNFRNTDLSNI
+633 TVNFTDTDLANI
-645 LAFPTTKADFSN
+645 LAFPTTKADFAN
-657 NIPLYGKDLS
+657 NISLYGNRDLS
-667 NNIDGA
+667 NNIDGT
-673 GQIDLSGVNIF
+673 GQIDLSGVNVF
-684 KSRFPASPGY
+684 RSRFPASPGY

-770 INATLTIKVKKIL
+770 INATLTMKVKKIL
-783 TQNEYHLFFN
+783 TQNDYIVFFN
-793 DPASNNGWSKDASNS
+793 DPASNNGWSTDASNS
-808 WYNYLKILDASF
+808 WYNFLKIPQQSY
-820 NLKDYLVAGESYA
+820 NLKDYLVAGQSYA
-833 QIFGE
+833 QIDG
-838 SAIFGNQIVLND
+838 SYAIFGNQIILND

-855 FFYIKPLSNANGVY
+855 YFYIKPLPNANGVY

-876 IRIDIPY
+876 IRIDIPIG
-883 ATYTRSQLIN
+883 TYTRSQLIN

-908 SVSVFT
+908 SMSVFT

-974 TEYNLLKSNE
+974 TEYNLLKSNK

-992 KVYYLGTSSYYSS
+992 KVYYIGTSSYYSS
-1005 DPSTNVVS
+1005 NATTNVVS

-1042 GLVTITSTET
+1042 GLVTITSSET
-1052 DIPLPSYASRQVTE
+1052 DIPLPSYASRQVTS
-1066 CDPINK
+1066 CDPIDK
-1072 TQQIQLT
+1072 TQQILFT
-1079 GNSTLSGNVNSL
+1079 GNSTESGNVNTL

-1098 TNEKIASRRN
+1098 TNEKIASRKN
-1108 KLKSYSSGPFVKDIF
+1108 KSKSYSSGPFVKDIF

-1186 CEQLYQQKSL
+1186 CEQLYQQNTI

>member
-1 MKKHNSQ
+1 MKKHNSE
-8 DIYNVDEYSD
+8 DIYNVNKYSD

-25 DLIHPTD
+25 DLIHPSD
-32 RELEAKIIQL
+32 RELEAKIIQM
-42 MNKYQHIKNDSGSQ
+42 MNKYQSIKNDSGSQ
-56 LYRFFDDIY
+56 LYRFFNDIY

-78 VENVENMDTIDEGL
+78 MDTTIDEGL

-121 IFSVGNSVSSG
+121 LVSVGNSVLSG
-132 TATVAK
+132 TATVGK
-138 TIDTTTDNRKDDVT
+138 TIDKTTDNRKDDVT

-182 RPNVKDLAT
+182 RPNNKDIAT

-227 NFFYFKGN
+227 NFFYLKGN
-235 SDGINNGSHDYQIK
+235 SDGINNGYHDYQIK
-249 IDAGNYTQTLLVQ
+249 IDAGNYTQTLLIQ

-287 NLSTQ
+287 NSSTQ

-297 LDITKLYNES
+297 LDITKLYNEI
-307 NYYLYFPN
+307 NYYVYFPN
-315 WTTPINEVLRND
+315 WTTPTDTVLRND

-338 EYIPSAI
+338 EYTPSAI
-345 YSARRLPP
+345 YSSRTLPP
-353 APTVITDSDY
+353 SPTVNTDSDY
-363 TQSIFNIDA
+363 IQSIFNIDT
-372 SNNIFTIKQ
+372 SNNFFTIKK
-381 YDGYD
+381 YSGYD
-386 EYSSTSRVY
+386 EYTSTSQVY
-395 KSYDISFNPTY
+395 WSYNIYFNPTY
-406 ILKGSSYSRQS
+406 ILNGSSYSRQS

-466 PNIKNSKIIVIF
+466 PNIKNSKTIVIF
-478 PDESYN
+478 PNESYN
-484 TNNNRIWTG
+484 TTNNRIWTG
-493 AGSCFSFD
+493 TGSCFLFD
-501 NLQNEINNVLSETQP
+501 NLYNELNNVVSETQS
-516 LQTNYLIDSSPYIYL
+516 LQTNYNIDSTPYIYL

-544 NYTKNDYQI
+544 NYTKNDYKI

-561 GYTLDEYVGAINNA
+561 GYTLDEYIGAINNA
-575 FVIKNQT
+575 FVAKNLT
-582 TITQTNTKGDFNM
+582 TITSTNPMGDFNM
-595 PRGNDYAN
+595 PNGNDYAN
-603 SYTNVVTN
+603 SYTNVVT
-611 DSTDSKIRFRFD
+611 DSTNSKIRFRFD
-623 VNKTFDETKY
+623 VNKTFNETKY
-633 TVNFRNTDLSNI
+633 TINFNNTDLSNI
-645 LAFPTTKADFSN
+645 LHFPTTKADFSN
-657 NIPLYGKDLS
+657 NIPLYGNRDLS
-667 NNIDGA
+667 NYIDGA
-673 GQIDLSGVNIF
+673 GQIDLSGVNVF
-684 KSRFPASPGY
+684 RSRFRAAPSY
-694 TIDSSFLMIIKPKL
+694 TIDSSFLMIIKPKNSENEKY
-708 GDGNE
+708 GNE

-738 SDINLAFTRFT
+738 NDINLAFSRFT
-749 DKYGDFVLSGTNI
+749 DEYGDFVLTGTNI
-762 LLDNDNGT
+762 LLNNDNG
-770 INATLTIKVKKIL
+770 IIDATLTIKVKKIL
-783 TQNEYHLFFN
+783 TQNDYKVIFYDPKSN
-793 DPASNNGWSKDASNS
+793 DGWSNDVSNS
-808 WYNYLKILDASF
+808 WYNFLKIPDASF

-833 QIFGE
+833 QIYGS
-838 SAIFGNQIVLND
+838 SAIYGNQIVLTD

-855 FFYIKPLSNANGVY
+855 YFYIKPLSNANGVY

-883 ATYTRSQLIN
+883 GTYTRTQLIN
-893 AINTKLSDNPLTQGS
+893 TINTKLSGNIITQGS
-908 SVSVFT
+908 SISIFT
-914 KNTIEYTKFRV
+914 KNTIEYTKFRL

-960 WDSTLGWVLGFRSL
+960 WDSTLGWVLGFRAL

-984 EVDPNDDT
+984 EVDPNDET
-992 KVYYLGTSSYYSS
+992 KVYYIGTSSYYSS
-1005 DPSTNVVS
+1005 DSTTNVVS

-1052 DIPLPSYASRQVTE
+1052 DIPLPSYASRQVTD

-1079 GNSTLSGNVNSL
+1079 GNSAQTGNVNTL

-1098 TNEKIASRRN
+1098 TNEKIASRKN
-1108 KLKSYSSGPFVKDIF
+1108 KSKSYSSGPFVKDIF

-1186 CEQLYQQKSL
+1186 CEQLYQQNTI

>member
-1 MKKHNSQ
+1 MKKHNSE
-8 DIYNVDEYSD
+8 DIYNVNKYSD
-18 VELFQIL
+18 IELFQIL
-25 DLIHPTD
+25 DLINPSD
-32 RELEAKIIQL
+32 RELEAKIIQM
-42 MNKYQHIKNDSGSQ
+42 MNKYQTIKNDSGSQ
-56 LYRFFDDIY
+56 LYRFFNDIY
-65 NHFFD
+65 NHFFE

-78 VENVENMDTIDEGL
+78 MDTIVEGL

-97 VFSGKEGGANSVT
+97 VFSGKEGEPNSVT
-110 QYDESPKLSGN
+110 NYDGSQLSGN
-121 IFSVGNSVSSG
+121 LFSLGNSVSSG

-138 TIDTTTDNRKDDVT
+138 TIDVNTDYRKSDVS

-182 RPNVKDLAT
+182 RPNTKDLAT

-214 PYSWYTISKQYGS
+214 PYSWYTISNQYGS
-227 NFFYFKGN
+227 NFFYLKGN

-249 IDAGNYTQTLLVQ
+249 IDAGNYSQTLLVQ

-274 NTDVDFGNTAINY
+274 NKDVDFGSTAVSY

-292 LATFN
+292 LATFQ

-315 WTTPINEVLRND
+315 WTTPTNEVLRND

-345 YSARRLPP
+345 YSARRLPLS
-353 APTVITDSDY
+353 PTLTTDSDY
-363 TQSIFNIDA
+363 TQSIFNIDT
-372 SNNIFTIKQ
+372 SNNFFTIKQ

-386 EYSSTSRVY
+386 EYRNTSRVY
-395 KSYDISFNPTY
+395 ASYDISFNPTF
-406 ILKGSSYSRQS
+406 ILNGSSYSRHS

-430 YLINSYIE
+430 YLINSYIK

-466 PNIKNSKIIVIF
+466 PNIKNSKTIVIF

-484 TNNNRIWTG
+484 NNNHIWTG
-493 AGSCFSFD
+493 IGSCFSFD
-501 NLQNEINNVLSETQP
+501 NLQNEISNVLSETQS
-516 LQTNYLIDSSPYIYL
+516 LQTNYIIDSIPYIYL

-553 DISNSSIT
+553 NISNSSI
-561 GYTLDEYVGAINNA
+561 GYTLDEYIGAINNA
-575 FVIKNQT
+575 FVAKNLT
-582 TITQTNTKGDFNM
+582 TRTSTNPKGDFNM
-595 PRGNDYAN
+595 PNGSDYAN

-611 DSTDSKIRFRFD
+611 DSTDSKIRFSFD
-623 VNKTFDETKY
+623 INKSFDETKY

-645 LAFPTTKADFSN
+645 LYFPTTKADFVN
-657 NIPLYGKDLS
+657 NISLYGRDLS
-667 NNIDGA
+667 NNINDA
-673 GQIDLSGVNIF
+673 GQIDLSGGNVF
-684 KSRFPASPGY
+684 KSTRPASSSY
-694 TIDSSFLMIIKPKL
+694 RIDSSYLMIIKPKS
-708 GDGNE
+708 GFGNE
-713 NATEFKIAPV
+713 NATEFNIPP
-723 YTITT
+723 IRPSTT
-728 KTYTS
+728 YSS

-738 SDINLAFTRFT
+738 SDMNLAFSRFT
-749 DKYGDFVLSGTNI
+749 DEYGDFVLNGTTITLNNVSGTIYTN
-762 LLDNDNGT
+762 
-770 INATLTIKVKKIL
+770 LTIKVKKIL
-783 TQNEYHLFFN
+783 TQSDYSVIFN
-793 DPASNNGWSKDASNS
+793 DPKSPNIWMDESNS
-808 WYNYLKILDASF
+808 WYNFLKIPQQSY
-820 NLKDYLVAGESYA
+820 NLKDYLVIGQSYA
-833 QIFGE
+833 QIDG
-838 SAIFGNQIVLND
+838 SYAIFGNQIILND

-855 FFYIKPLSNANGVY
+855 YFYIKPLSNANGVY

-876 IRIDIPY
+876 IQIVVPNG
-883 ATYTRSQLIN
+883 TYTRSQLIN
-893 AINTKLSDNPLTQGS
+893 AINTKLSDNPITQGS
-908 SVSVFT
+908 SMSVFT
-914 KNTIEYTKFRV
+914 KNTIEYTKFRF

-984 EVDPNDDT
+984 EVDPNDDE
-992 KVYYLGTSSYYSS
+992 KIYYIGTSSYYSTNAT
-1005 DPSTNVVS
+1005 TNVVS

-1042 GLVTITSTET
+1042 GLVTITSSET
-1052 DIPLPSYASRQVTE
+1052 DIPLPSYASRQVTT
-1066 CDPINK
+1066 CDPIDK
-1072 TQQIQLT
+1072 TQQILFT
-1079 GNSTLSGNVNSL
+1079 GNSTESGNVNTL

-1098 TNEKIASRRN
+1098 TNEKIASRKN
-1108 KLKSYSSGPFVKDIF
+1108 KSKSYSSGPFVKDIF

-1186 CEQLYQQKSL
+1186 CEQLYQQNTI

>member
-1 MKKHNSQ
+1 MKKHNSE
-8 DIYNVDEYSD
+8 DIYNVNKYSD

-25 DLIHPTD
+25 DLIHPSD
-32 RELEAKIIQL
+32 RELEAKIIQM
-42 MNKYQHIKNDSGSQ
+42 MNKYQSIKNDSGSQ
-56 LYRFFDDIY
+56 LYRFFNDIY

-70 SSDDDVEN
+70 SSDDD
-78 VENVENMDTIDEGL
+78 VENMDTIDEGL

-110 QYDESPKLSGN
+110 QYDKSPKLSGN
-121 IFSVGNSVSSG
+121 LFSVGNSISSG
-132 TATVAK
+132 MVAVGK
-138 TIDTTTDNRKDDVT
+138 TIDETTDNRKDDVT

-167 LKQTVRRIISIDSSY
+167 LKQSVRRIISIDSSY
-182 RPNVKDLAT
+182 RPNIKDLAT

-227 NFFYFKGN
+227 NFFYLKGN
-235 SDGINNGSHDYQIK
+235 SDGINNGDHDYQIK
-249 IDAGNYTQTLLVQ
+249 IDAGNYTQSLLVQ

-307 NYYLYFPN
+307 NYYVYFPN
-315 WTTPINEVLRND
+315 WTTPTDTVLRND

-353 APTVITDSDY
+353 SPTAITDSDY
-363 TQSIFNIDA
+363 TQSIFNIDT
-372 SNNIFTIKQ
+372 SNNFFTIKQ
-381 YDGYD
+381 YDGYN
-386 EYSSTSRVY
+386 EYRSTSRVY
-395 KSYDISFNPTY
+395 SSYDISFNPTY
-406 ILKGSSYSRQS
+406 ILNGSSYSRHS

-466 PNIKNSKIIVIF
+466 RNIKNSKTIVIF

-484 TNNNRIWTG
+484 TTNNRIWTG
-493 AGSCFSFD
+493 ITSCFSFD
-501 NLQNEINNVLSETQP
+501 TSQNEINNVLSETQS
-516 LQTNYLIDSSPYIYL
+516 LQTNYIIDSSPYIEL
-531 KCINTDYNKNNDN
+531 KCINTDYNRNNDN
-544 NYTKNDYQI
+544 NYTVNDYRI

-561 GYTLDEYVGAINNA
+561 GYTLDEYIGAINNA
-575 FVIKNQT
+575 FVAKNKT
-582 TITQTNTKGDFNM
+582 TITSKNTKGDFNM
-595 PRGNDYAN
+595 PGGDDYVN

-611 DSTDSKIRFRFD
+611 DSTDSKIRFSFD
-623 VNKTFDETKY
+623 INKSFDETKY
-633 TVNFRNTDLSNI
+633 TVNFSDTDLANI
-645 LAFPTTKADFSN
+645 LKFPTTEADFSN

-667 NNIDGA
+667 NNIDSTGK
-673 GQIDLSGVNIF
+673 IDLSGVNVF
-684 KSRFPASPGY
+684 RSTFSTGPGY
-694 TIDSSFLMIIKPKL
+694 TIDSSYLMVIRPKT
-708 GDGNE
+708 GYGNE
-713 NATEFKIAPV
+713 YADEFKIVPV
-723 YTITT
+723 YTISGD
-728 KTYTS
+728 TYTS
-733 LKQME
+733 FKQME
-738 SDINLAFTRFT
+738 SDMNLSFSRFK
-749 DKYGDFVLSGTNI
+749 DKYGDSVLSGTNI
-762 LLDNDNGT
+762 LLDNVDGT

-783 TQNEYHLFFN
+783 TQNDYKVFFN
-793 DPASNNGWSKDASNS
+793 DPKSNNSESNNGWSMDASNS
-808 WYNYLKILDASF
+808 WYNYLKIPDSSF
-820 NLKDYLVAGESYA
+820 NLKKYLVDGESYS
-833 QIFGE
+833 QILGE
-838 SAIFGNQIVLND
+838 YAIYGNEIILND

-855 FFYIKPLSNANGVY
+855 YFYIKPLSNANGVY
-869 TENNTND
+869 TEKNTND
-876 IRIDIPY
+876 IQIDIPFG
-883 ATYTRSQLIN
+883 TYTRSQLIN
-893 AINTKLSDNPLTQGS
+893 AINTKLADNPLTQGS
-908 SVSVFT
+908 SMSVFT
-914 KNTIEYTKFRV
+914 KNTIEYTKFRL

-948 CYVGSKSAKNTT
+948 CYIGSKSAKNTT

-992 KVYYLGTSSYYSS
+992 KLYYIGTSSYYSS
-1005 DPSTNVVS
+1005 NPTTNVVS

-1025 NYFLIVL
+1025 NYFLIEL

-1042 GLVTITSTET
+1042 RLVTITSTET
-1052 DIPLPSYASRQVTE
+1052 DISLPSYVSRQVTT
-1066 CDPINK
+1066 CDPIDK
-1072 TQQIQLT
+1072 TLKIPFS
-1079 GNSTLSGNVNSL
+1079 GNSTESGNVNNL

-1098 TNEKIASRRN
+1098 TNEKIASRKN
-1108 KLKSYSSGPFVKDIF
+1108 KTKSYSTGPFVKDIF

-1160 RMSVKLMNERGDV
+1160 RMSVKLLNERGDV

-1186 CEQLYQQKSL
+1186 CEQLYQQNTI